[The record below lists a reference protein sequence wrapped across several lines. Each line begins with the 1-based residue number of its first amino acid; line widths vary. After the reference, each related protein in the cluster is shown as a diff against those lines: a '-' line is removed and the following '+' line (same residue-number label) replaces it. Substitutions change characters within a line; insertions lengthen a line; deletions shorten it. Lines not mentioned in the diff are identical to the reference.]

1 MPAAA
6 RLVWMGLCLAACGST
21 QLQLFP
27 SDGAAQNCVPVV
39 GEARV
44 SRIDSGVSYVTGEV
58 RVVDGRVYAEHA
70 APSDA
75 GGTDPLE
82 LFGFD
87 PRGGEPVRVTNNAF
101 EDRLVDARDGAF
113 LYWQRYTDRDSR
125 LVYRDDRGEVILA
138 ENPAYLGGTRFFST
152 QRVRM
157 VRRGR
162 AAFASRGVYVYDG
175 QRTILVQ
182 GPEAG
187 SAQQPDIGDDGTIA
201 WLLYPPS
208 TASVDLYVYSGGQ
221 VRRAEG
227 VRSDRP
233 GAALA
238 VGAGHVYVTAAAA
251 VLDYEVATGVVR
263 MIAPGHECS
272 ALSAAGSALL
282 IGCGVVSASTG
293 LEAGATTVHLWDGQT
308 LRDAPTLGGFVYA
321 LRLSGERAAWLEYP
335 AADSLCQPTG
345 SGKVVLWPGGRGAPR
360 TIAEVGTPCLCCNA
374 YWPPPMLDLAGD
386 VVAWNYFKGDTTLG
400 PAAPLGM
407 AAVAFS
413 ERCASSGR

>member
-1 MPAAA
+1 
-6 RLVWMGLCLAACGST
+6 
-21 QLQLFP
+21 
-27 SDGAAQNCVPVV
+27 
-39 GEARV
+39 
-44 SRIDSGVSYVTGEV
+44 
-58 RVVDGRVYAEHA
+58 
-70 APSDA
+70 
-75 GGTDPLE
+75 
-82 LFGFD
+82 
-87 PRGGEPVRVTNNAF
+87 
-101 EDRLVDARDGAF
+101 
-113 LYWQRYTDRDSR
+113 
-125 LVYRDDRGEVILA
+125 
-138 ENPAYLGGTRFFST
+138 
-152 QRVRM
+152 
-157 VRRGR
+157 
-162 AAFASRGVYVYDG
+162 
-175 QRTILVQ
+175 
-182 GPEAG
+182 
-187 SAQQPDIGDDGTIA
+187 
-201 WLLYPPS
+201 
-208 TASVDLYVYSGGQ
+208 
-221 VRRAEG
+221 
-227 VRSDRP
+227 
-233 GAALA
+233 
-238 VGAGHVYVTAAAA
+238 
-251 VLDYEVATGVVR
+251 